1 MCKNYFHNKDFLS
14 SFSAEPGP
22 VKIDPTLASIKERLK
37 QRQEA
42 EIAKKKEEEDNRKK
56 QQWTTATLA
65 PVEDN
70 SKKSSDSN
78 SAKEIL
84 EKEKLDPVRPQ
95 VAMQWGLKGMH

>member
-1 MCKNYFHNKDFLS
+1 MFLCDVFRGYGQKIYFHNNYFLS

-42 EIAKKKEEEDNRKK
+42 EMAKKKEEEDNRKK

-70 SKKSSDSN
+70 STKFEFCERNLGKR
-78 SAKEIL
+78 KT
-84 EKEKLDPVRPQ
+84 
-95 VAMQWGLKGMH
+95 